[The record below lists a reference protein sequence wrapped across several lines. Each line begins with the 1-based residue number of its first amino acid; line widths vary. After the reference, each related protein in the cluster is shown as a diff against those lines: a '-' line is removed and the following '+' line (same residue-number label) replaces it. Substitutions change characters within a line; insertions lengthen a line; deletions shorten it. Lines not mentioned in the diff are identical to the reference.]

1 MADNAEEVVKLIRS
15 VFNKC
20 VSTLIAFLLK
30 VNCILHNV
38 FRTAYLIGVFCFFEI
53 LKIDKNY

>member
-20 VSTLIAFLLK
+20 VSTLIAFLHK
-30 VNCILHNV
+30 VNCIYVMSLELH
-38 FRTAYLIGVFCFFEI
+38 T
-53 LKIDKNY
+53 